1 MDIAARELNLKP
13 EEIRR
18 INLVKEQPY
27 KTVFGSVYD
36 GGNYEDVLDKAL
48 KLAEVEKYRNR
59 PYTSVLG
66 PPQLSRAKSLQP
78 SHKTPTP
85 V

>member
-27 KTVFGSVYD
+27 KTVFGSIYD

-59 PYTSVLG
+59 PYTGVCVT
-66 PPQLSRAKSLQP
+66 
-78 SHKTPTP
+78 TP
-85 V
+85 